1 MEIGLVDREHV
12 NKSDTCQQ
20 QTAYNTLLYFW
31 ILRAEFHNE
40 IANLLYCH
48 LHNNQCAKY
57 KPLILIKYSYIFIA
71 FRIIIYIFFGVFK
84 NICHL
89 INKDKLKR

>member
-40 IANLLYCH
+40 IANLLDCH
-48 LHNNQCAKY
+48 LHNN
-57 KPLILIKYSYIFIA
+57 
-71 FRIIIYIFFGVFK
+71 
-84 NICHL
+84 
-89 INKDKLKR
+89 